1 MLYMLKLPGYP
12 VLYPNNLVDE
22 IVPSRTA
29 SNCSFGKHVLN
40 SAEFDDP
47 SSAKEPATSA
57 VTVLDFEVFQR
68 LTNPWGTPKATQ
80 VV

>member
-1 MLYMLKLPGYP
+1 MLKLPGYP

-22 IVPSRTA
+22 IVPSRTD
-29 SNCSFGKHVLN
+29 SNCSFGKLVLN

-57 VTVLDFEVFQR
+57 VTAKKKFVTDRNQEPRMAILE
-68 LTNPWGTPKATQ
+68 P
-80 VV
+80 